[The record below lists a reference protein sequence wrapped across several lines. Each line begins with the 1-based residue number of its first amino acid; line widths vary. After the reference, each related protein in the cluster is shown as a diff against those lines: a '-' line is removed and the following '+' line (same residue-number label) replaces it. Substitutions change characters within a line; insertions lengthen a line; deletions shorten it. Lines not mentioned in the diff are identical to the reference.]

1 MGKTSIMEPRQML
14 RRLLA
19 ESASALAKALWRFVR
34 GHHIE
39 GLEILRLMGHSIAGR
54 AITCLDKQRM

>member
-1 MGKTSIMEPRQML
+1 ML